1 MKIQTKQIMSFRFY
15 LSNDF
20 IQIVER
26 TLNYVEM
33 DLFKTALAILE
44 QNNFFQNVRLL
55 LAI

>member
-20 IQIVER
+20 IQIFEH

-33 DLFKTALAILE
+33 ELFETAQFYNKTNSPEITGHC
-44 QNNFFQNVRLL
+44 F
-55 LAI
+55 